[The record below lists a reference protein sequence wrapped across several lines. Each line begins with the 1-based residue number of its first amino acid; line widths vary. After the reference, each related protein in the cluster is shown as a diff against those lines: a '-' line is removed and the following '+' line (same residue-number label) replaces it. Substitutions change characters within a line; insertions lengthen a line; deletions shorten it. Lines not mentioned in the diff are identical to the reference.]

1 MNTSLVAAV
10 SNSRAMLAAH
20 AASVVFGAVVLGL
33 VVLGVW
39 ALIRRNWQLGVLLG
53 ASAFLWAQLLF
64 PVSAGLAAAAAV
76 AHMHLTGVHVTEHM
90 DVVVRFARGAI
101 EGQRLT
107 MIGIPAGLLVAIIG
121 FFRSSADYNAASP
134 ASDEPLAS

>member
-1 MNTSLVAAV
+1 MNTSIVAAV

-64 PVSAGLAAAAAV
+64 PVSAGLAAAAAA
-76 AHMHLTGVHVTEHM
+76 AHMHLTGVHVTEHL

-101 EGQRLT
+101 EGQRLA
-107 MIGIPAGLLVAIIG
+107 MIGVPAGLLVAIIG
-121 FFRSSADYNAASP
+121 FFRSSADYNATSP